1 MTTAAL
7 PYTFFLLMLEL
18 TAGGLWA
25 LLFADARGMVD
36 RGFVKWSAFMLLASA
51 AVTLWVALA
60 VEVPGVVDGYRLDPR
75 WMDPVRVVLGVLVG
89 VCAAHTFATF
99 RGHRAA
105 GLFWGGAGSLVG
117 LAALALTAGV
127 FREPTWSYAG
137 TLASLL
143 AGSAALGTV
152 SAGMVLG
159 HWYLTTPRLSEQP
172 LKELTLVL
180 LGALAVQAA
189 VMVVNAVP
197 AVREV
202 PQSSIALSVG
212 LAQNPA
218 FWFRVAVGL
227 VFPAVLA
234 YMAWKA
240 SAIRGMMS
248 ATGLLYIAMGAVL
261 TGEVLARGLLF
272 VTGKPV

>member
-18 TAGGLWA
+18 TVGGLWA
-25 LLFADARGMVD
+25 LQFADFRGMVD
-36 RGFVKWSAFMLLASA
+36 RGFVKWSAFMLLVSA
-51 AVTLWVALA
+51 ALTFWIALA
-60 VEVPGVVDGYRLDPR
+60 VEVPAAVDGYPVDRA
-75 WMDPVRVVLGVLVG
+75 WMNPARVALGLLIG
-89 VCAAHTFATF
+89 VSAAHTFSTF
-99 RGHRAA
+99 RNHRAA
-105 GLFWGGAGSLVG
+105 GLFWGGAGCAVG
-117 LAALALTAGV
+117 LAALVLVAAV
-127 FREPTWSYAG
+127 FQVPTWSYAG
-137 TLASLL
+137 TLASLV
-143 AGSAALGTV
+143 AGSAALGAV

-172 LKELTLVL
+172 LKELTAVL
-180 LGALAVQAA
+180 MGALAVQTV

-197 AVREV
+197 AVREA

-218 FWFRVAVGL
+218 FWFRVGIGL
-227 VFPAVLA
+227 AFPAVLA

-240 SAIRGMMS
+240 SAIRGMMA
-248 ATGLLYIAMGAVL
+248 ATELLYIAMGAVL

-272 VTGKPV
+272 LTGKPV